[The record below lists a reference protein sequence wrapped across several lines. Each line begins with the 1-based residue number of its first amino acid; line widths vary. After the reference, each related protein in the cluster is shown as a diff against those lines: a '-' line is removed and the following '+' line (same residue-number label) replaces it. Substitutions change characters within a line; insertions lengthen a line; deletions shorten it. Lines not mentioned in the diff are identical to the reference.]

1 VTPSVR
7 TYCVRVSNAVPAT
20 AEVTDTLKFV
30 LCVSEDD
37 VPVNVAL
44 AVPAGVAGKL
54 DRVIVTGVPGVS
66 ETLAGEAIRPDGKP
80 LI

>member
-1 VTPSVR
+1 
-7 TYCVRVSNAVPAT
+7 
-20 AEVTDTLKFV
+20 V